1 MITHR
6 KKKSVL
12 ADTAERTQRENFVT
26 KNVRKHTNQITKMK
40 NKPMDELKDFMR
52 EQSEIQAILETPCI
66 SREFI
71 FEVKESEISKR
82 VKKQYEGFT
91 LTQFL
96 NHTGKK

>member
-1 MITHR
+1 M
-6 KKKSVL
+6 SVL
-12 ADTAERTQRENFVT
+12 ADNVEKTQVVNFAAKDVQKNT
-26 KNVRKHTNQITKMK
+26 KQITNMK
-40 NKPMDELKDFMR
+40 SKPMDELKDFMR
-52 EQSEIQAILETPCI
+52 EQSEIQAILKTPCI